1 MLTYY
6 LILFI
11 LLIIVFILFNN
22 FPKKNEQKILPCG
35 KKLNELTDEE
45 YIEYFLPYI
54 IQRWEEREKPRGMSL
69 EEYIDKYVRTEN
81 KGICTPL
88 RLSIEELKHNSIT
101 DEEFF
106 DTYLLDIIKDWEANE
121 KTNGISLNKYLWD
134 NYKKVQEDEKYAK
147 IFVDKV
153 VDISDLLIIS
163 DWKKCLQ
170 NEDIS
175 LEEFI
180 DREYR
185 GTKEEKEKIIEVKE
199 KKIKE
204 YLSSLDFNDIVKDW
218 KRERRVEDISL
229 KDFIKR
235 DYDLP
240 PNVENEDKILE
251 EFVNRELKKSGT

>member
-1 MLTYY
+1 MLNYAI
-6 LILFI
+6 ILFI
-11 LLIIVFILFNN
+11 ILVIVFILFNN
-22 FPKKNEQKILPCG
+22 FPKKYEEKILPCG

-54 IQRWEEREKPRGMSL
+54 IQRWEEREKAKGMSL
-69 EEYIDKYVRTEN
+69 EEYIDKYVRTE
-81 KGICTPL
+81 KEPI

-101 DEEFF
+101 DEDFF
-106 DTYLLDIIKDWEANE
+106 DTYLLDIIKDWEDNE
-121 KTNGISLNKYLWD
+121 KPNGTSLNKYLWD
-134 NYKKVQEDEKYAK
+134 NYKKVQEDEKCAK

-153 VDISDLLIIS
+153 IGISDLLIRLE
-163 DWKKCLQ
+163 WEKCKQ

-185 GTKEEKEKIIEVKE
+185 GTKEEEEKIIEVKE

-204 YLSSLDFNDIVKDW
+204 YFSSLDFNDIVKDW
-218 KRERRVEDISL
+218 KKELIVEDISL

-240 PNVENEDKILE
+240 PNMKNYDKILE
-251 EFVNRELKKSGT
+251 EFVNRELKNNK